1 MTAGKEGCKM
11 IDPDVNY
18 KIRLLKLFDQ
28 SNKKYK

>member
-18 KIRLLKLFDQ
+18 IIKTFEIIRTIKQ
-28 SNKKYK
+28 EV